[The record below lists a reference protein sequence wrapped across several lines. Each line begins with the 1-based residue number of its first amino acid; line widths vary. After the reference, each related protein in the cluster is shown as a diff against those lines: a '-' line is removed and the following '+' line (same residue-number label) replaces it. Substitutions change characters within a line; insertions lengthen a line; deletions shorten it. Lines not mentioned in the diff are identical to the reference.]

1 MLRKSG
7 RMGAAGW
14 QLGGRNAPA
23 GLGPERSPCGRGA
36 RVCGSQGVA
45 EGKGDVGRVET
56 AVTWLPAEVLPLRFE
71 APGPD

>member
-1 MLRKSG
+1 
-7 RMGAAGW
+7 MGAAGW

-36 RVCGSQGVA
+36 RVCGSRGVA

-71 APGPD
+71 AHGPD

>member
-1 MLRKSG
+1 
-7 RMGAAGW
+7 MGAAGW

-36 RVCGSQGVA
+36 CVCGSRGVA